1 MGGALRTSVTG
12 ATVYHM
18 STPAFGRVLTA
29 MVTPM
34 KEDGAL
40 DLDAAASLASYLIDQ
55 GNDGLVI
62 NGTTGESSTTTD
74 QEKTQILGAVLDA
87 VGDRGRVVAGVGTND
102 TRHTL
107 HLARQAQ
114 EVGAHGLLVVT
125 PYYNKPPQ
133 SGLVAHFRQVA
144 DATDLPV
151 MLYDI
156 PGRTGVPIA
165 VSTLIEL
172 ASHPQ
177 ILAVKDAKSNFW
189 AATEVLRAT
198 DLLWYSGNDGDNLL
212 HLAQGGVGVVGVTSH
227 VAASRYAEMVAAV
240 DAGEL
245 ATARRVHYG
254 LVPAVNAVMGITQGA
269 MSVKAALVDQG
280 VLKSDAVRGPLL
292 TLTNDERA
300 RLRAGLKESG
310 LL

>member
-1 MGGALRTSVTG
+1 
-12 ATVYHM
+12 
-18 STPAFGRVLTA
+18 

-40 DLDAAASLASYLIDQ
+40 DLDAAASLACHLVDH

-74 QEKTQILGAVLDA
+74 EEKSALLRVVLDA
-87 VGDRGRVVAGVGTND
+87 VGQRCRVIAGVGTND

-107 HLARQAQ
+107 HLARAAE

-133 SGLVAHFRQVA
+133 SGLIAHFRQVA
-144 DATDLPV
+144 DATELPV

-156 PGRTGVPIA
+156 PGRSGVPLT
-165 VSTLIEL
+165 VPTLLDL
-172 ASHPQ
+172 ASHPR
-177 ILAVKDAKSNFW
+177 ILAVKDAKADFW
-189 AATEVLRAT
+189 AASEVMRAT

-212 HLAQGGVGVVGVTSH
+212 HLAQGSVGVVGVTSH
-227 VAASRYAEMVAAV
+227 VAAGRYAEMVAAMESG
-240 DAGEL
+240 DID
-245 ATARRVHYG
+245 TARRIHFS

-269 MSVKAALVDQG
+269 MSVKAALVEQG
-280 VLKSDAVRGPLL
+280 VLTCDAVRGPLL
-292 TLTNDERA
+292 TLTDDERA

>member
-1 MGGALRTSVTG
+1 
-12 ATVYHM
+12 
-18 STPAFGRVLTA
+18 

-34 KEDGAL
+34 TKDGAL

-74 QEKTQILGAVLDA
+74 EEKTQLLSAVLSA
-87 VGDRGRVVAGVGTND
+87 VGDRCRVVAGVGTND

-107 HLARQAQ
+107 HLARQAE

-133 SGLVAHFRQVA
+133 AGLAAHFRQVA

-156 PGRTGVPIA
+156 PSRSGIPIA
-165 VSTLIEL
+165 VPTLIEL
-172 ASHPQ
+172 ASHPR
-177 ILAVKDAKSNFW
+177 ILAVKDAKSDFW
-189 AATEVLRAT
+189 AASEVLRAT

-227 VAASRYAEMVAAV
+227 VAAGRYAEMVAAV
-240 DAGEL
+240 DAGDL
-245 ATARRVHYG
+245 ASARRIHLG
-254 LVPAVNAVMGITQGA
+254 LVPAVNAVMGITQGL

-280 VLKSDAVRGPLL
+280 VLNSDAVRGPLL
-292 TLTNDERA
+292 TLTDDERA